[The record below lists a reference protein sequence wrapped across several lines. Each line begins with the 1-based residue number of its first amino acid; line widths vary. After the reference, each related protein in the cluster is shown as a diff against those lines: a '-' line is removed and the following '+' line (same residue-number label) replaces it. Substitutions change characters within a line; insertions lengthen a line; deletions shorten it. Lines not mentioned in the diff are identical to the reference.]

1 MKKAPRRVGQEGRK
15 TRETDVKVT
24 LDLDGEG
31 RTTASTGVGFL
42 DHMLDLLG
50 KHAGFDLEVRAT
62 GDTHVEAHHTVEDV
76 GICLGT
82 ALASALGDKRGLRR
96 FGSASVPMDEALA
109 DVSLDL
115 SGRPFLVFEVTF
127 PTEKTGEFDAQLAE
141 EFLRALAVHAGMTL
155 HVRVPYGKNT
165 HHIAEAVFKGMAR
178 ALREAVA
185 LDPRVRD
192 VPSTKGRL

>member
-62 GDTHVEAHHTVEDV
+62 GDTHVDAHHTVEDV

-115 SGRPFLVFEVTF
+115 SGRPFVVFEVTF